1 MNLEIT
7 GKNLEVTPAIRARIE
22 AKFTKLERWEVSL
35 LKRHAVISQE
45 PNKRFKIEA
54 SASIPGGKLIASAD
68 HSDLYGAITE
78 MFQKMERQLNKQQHK
93 PESRRASHAQ
103 PVAETESH
111 AEEDI
116 IEEDI

>member
-1 MNLEIT
+1 MKIEIT

-22 AKFTKLERWEVSL
+22 AKFEKLEKWEVPL

-45 PNKRFKIEA
+45 PNKKFKIEA

-68 HSDLYGAITE
+68 HEDMYGAITE
-78 MFQKMERQLNKQQHK
+78 MFQKMERQLNKQTHK

-103 PVAETESH
+103 VFAEEPETEIL
-111 AEEDI
+111 EEEI
-116 IEEDI
+116 

>member
-22 AKFTKLERWEVSL
+22 AKFTKLEKWEVPL

-68 HSDLYGAITE
+68 HEDMYGAITD
-78 MFQKMERQLNKQQHK
+78 MFQKMERQMNKQQHK
-93 PESRRASHAQ
+93 PEARRASHAQ
-103 PVAETESH
+103 PVVETTEEEAE
-111 AEEDI
+111 
-116 IEEDI
+116 